1 MKKNLWILG
10 FAAASLMAGCSSNDD
25 VLSSLQGQPDADINA
40 GNSNVEIRL
49 ASSAGG
55 TRSSVESTADGLFEA
70 DGLGIFCLAKGVQ
83 GVNPAERPIVWNGYD
98 ELDFSVWMDNIETN
112 AEFNADTTATELN
125 WVDGKKRFY
134 PVANW
139 YTYRFYGYYPRVE
152 TIYKSES
159 RIEATIQINGT
170 QDVIWGRTNNNHDD
184 AYSAKYVRNPE
195 HADETPGIE
204 FEHKLMRMT
213 FSIVPG
219 PDAKGEYDAALTMG
233 VKSIK
238 VKDVPTQLNLV
249 IADRNDAT
257 AEGKVTFDWDNNLAD
272 FDLLDADD
280 APFGEDHWVQME
292 ETRIGQGILLP
303 VPDEQK
309 DDQHYYVE
317 IVLKD
322 KEGNEFISEHPIE
335 LQSSKYEAGKSYNV
349 KMTINGPK
357 LITLNATLKPW
368 DLDTDGTIQ
377 DVTL

>member
-125 WVDGKKRFY
+125 WVDGKKCFY

-152 TIYKSES
+152 T
-159 RIEATIQINGT
+159 INGT

-184 AYSAKYVRNPE
+184 AYSAKYFRNPE

>member
-1 MKKNLWILG
+1 M
-10 FAAASLMAGCSSNDD
+10 
-25 VLSSLQGQPDADINA
+25 
-40 GNSNVEIRL
+40 
-49 ASSAGG
+49 
-55 TRSSVESTADGLFEA
+55 
-70 DGLGIFCLAKGVQ
+70 
-83 GVNPAERPIVWNGYD
+83 
-98 ELDFSVWMDNIETN
+98 
-112 AEFNADTTATELN
+112 
-125 WVDGKKRFY
+125 
-134 PVANW
+134 
-139 YTYRFYGYYPRVE
+139 E

-184 AYSAKYVRNPE
+184 AYSAKYFRNPE

>member
-1 MKKNLWILG
+1 
-10 FAAASLMAGCSSNDD
+10 
-25 VLSSLQGQPDADINA
+25 
-40 GNSNVEIRL
+40 
-49 ASSAGG
+49 
-55 TRSSVESTADGLFEA
+55 
-70 DGLGIFCLAKGVQ
+70 
-83 GVNPAERPIVWNGYD
+83 
-98 ELDFSVWMDNIETN
+98 
-112 AEFNADTTATELN
+112 
-125 WVDGKKRFY
+125 
-134 PVANW
+134 
-139 YTYRFYGYYPRVE
+139 
-152 TIYKSES
+152 
-159 RIEATIQINGT
+159 
-170 QDVIWGRTNNNHDD
+170 
-184 AYSAKYVRNPE
+184 
-195 HADETPGIE
+195 
-204 FEHKLMRMT
+204 
-213 FSIVPG
+213 
-219 PDAKGEYDAALTMG
+219 MG

>member
-10 FAAASLMAGCSSNDD
+10 FAAASLM
-25 VLSSLQGQPDADINA
+25 A

-170 QDVIWGRTNNNHDD
+170 QDVIWGRTNNNHDV
-184 AYSAKYVRNPE
+184 AYSA
-195 HADETPGIE
+195 
-204 FEHKLMRMT
+204 
-213 FSIVPG
+213 
-219 PDAKGEYDAALTMG
+219 
-233 VKSIK
+233 
-238 VKDVPTQLNLV
+238 NLV
-249 IADRNDAT
+249 TADLNDAT